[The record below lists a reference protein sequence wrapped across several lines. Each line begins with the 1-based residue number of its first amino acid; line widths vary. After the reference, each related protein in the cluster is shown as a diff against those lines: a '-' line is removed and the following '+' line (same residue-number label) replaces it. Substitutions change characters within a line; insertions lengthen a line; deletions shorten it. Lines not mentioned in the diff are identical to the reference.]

1 MWHGS
6 IAKLSFLYQIECN
19 EEEEYWG
26 YKHNYQT
33 RPVARKFPNISDVNK
48 QTLMRHNLLDATAS
62 LIRITLG
69 KDLQT

>member
-1 MWHGS
+1 MV
-6 IAKLSFLYQIECN
+6 LLQDCLFLYQIECN